1 LFIRQGGSGQSFWR
15 RDGPDHF
22 PPKNACATKPQAGR
36 EETDMPG
43 TRAVDIKEQKDVYK
57 DFFRLREV
65 IFSYGLPD
73 GRASTEQRRLVF
85 ERGNSVGVLLLN
97 RDSEKLVLVKQFR
110 IATYG
115 DGRDGWMI
123 ETVAGIVEKGEG
135 LETAAIRETLEE
147 TGYQIGKPTPIATFF
162 SSPGGTS
169 ERISLYFAEVRDAD
183 KRGPGG
189 GDDQEAIEIEL
200 MTPDELLKQ
209 VKGGKIEDPKLIIGA
224 YWLEQQRLGV
234 RREPAPEPRPGPLS
248 HSTVKYYIAGRPQRD
263 QIVGYKTGNIAKV
276 EGVHVWVNSENEDMM
291 MDRLIGRTISANIRY
306 LGAEK
311 DGQGN
316 IREDT
321 IANALHKALGRRLQ
335 VRIGTVIET
344 EAGALTAKGVRRIL
358 HVATVRIVGG
368 DRAVKADLDDLGR
381 CIEAVLTT
389 VHRKNESFWRR
400 KVLRN
405 VDKSILIPLLGAGD
419 GGLRVTDVAEK
430 ILLQAVEFFKM
441 HPTTALQEIYFV
453 AYSSRDKAA
462 CDQVLE
468 QLCARGVLERVS

>member
-1 LFIRQGGSGQSFWR
+1 L
-15 RDGPDHF
+15 RDQ
-22 PPKNACATKPQAGR
+22 AQAGR

-43 TRAVDIKEQKDVYK
+43 TRAVNIKEQKDVYE

-97 RDSEKLVLVKQFR
+97 RDSGKLVLVKQFR

-135 LETAAIRETLEE
+135 PETAAIRETVEE

-169 ERISLYFAEVRDAD
+169 ERIFLYFAEVRDAD

-189 GDDQEAIEIEL
+189 GDEEEAIEIVR
-200 MTPDELLKQ
+200 MTPDELFEQ
-209 VKGGKIEDPKLIIGA
+209 VRGGKIEEPKLIIGA
-224 YWLEQQRLGV
+224 HWLEQHLGA
-234 RREPAPEPRPGPLS
+234 RRGELR
-248 HSTVKYYIAGRPQRD
+248 HSTVKYAMKGRPD
-263 QIVGYKTGNIAKV
+263 QIVGYKTGNIAHV
-276 EGVHVWVNSENEDMM
+276 DGVQVWVNSENEDMT
-291 MDRLIGRTISANIRY
+291 MDRVTGRTISANIRN

-311 DGQGN
+311 DREGN

-321 IANALHKALGRRLQ
+321 IANALRRALGRRLQ
-335 VRIGTVIET
+335 VRIGKVLET
-344 EAGALTAKGVRRIL
+344 ESGALRAKGVRRIL
-358 HVATVRIVGG
+358 HIATVRILGAG
-368 DRAVKADLDDLGR
+368 RGMKADLDDLPG
-381 CIEAVLTT
+381 CVDEVLST
-389 VHRKNESFWRR
+389 VHRKNESVWLRT
-400 KVLRN
+400 VLRN
-405 VDKSILIPLLGAGD
+405 PYRSILIPMLGAGD
-419 GGLRVTDVAEK
+419 GGLQVGEVADR
-430 ILLQAVEFFKM
+430 IIPRAIEFFTT
-441 HPTTALQEIYFV
+441 HSTTALTEIYFI
-453 AYSSRDKAA
+453 AFASRDKAV

-468 QLCARGVLERVS
+468 QFCAQGVLERVP

>member
-1 LFIRQGGSGQSFWR
+1 
-15 RDGPDHF
+15 
-22 PPKNACATKPQAGR
+22 
-36 EETDMPG
+36 MPG
-43 TRAVDIKEQKDVYK
+43 TRAVNIKEQKDVYE

-97 RDSEKLVLVKQFR
+97 LDSGKLVLVKQFR

-135 LETAAIRETLEE
+135 PETAAIRETMEE

-169 ERISLYFAEVRDAD
+169 ERIFLYFAEVRDAD

-189 GDDQEAIEIEL
+189 GDEEEAIEIVR
-200 MTPDELLKQ
+200 MTPDELFEQ
-209 VKGGKIEDPKLIIGA
+209 VREGRVDDPKLIIGA
-224 YWLEQQRLGV
+224 YWLEQHLSA
-234 RREPAPEPRPGPLS
+234 RREPLGR
-248 HSTVKYYIAGRPQRD
+248 STVKYAMKGCPGQT
-263 QIVGYKTGNIAKV
+263 VGYKTGNIANV

-358 HVATVRIVGG
+358 HVATVRIVGAG
-368 DRAVKADLDDLGR
+368 RAVKADPDDLGR
-381 CIEAVLTT
+381 CIEAVLST
-389 VHRKNESFWRR
+389 VHRKNESFLRR
-400 KVLRN
+400 KILRN
-405 VDKSILIPLLGAGD
+405 ADKSILIPLLGAGD
-419 GGLRVTDVAEK
+419 GGLRVTQVAEK
-430 ILLQAVEFFKM
+430 TILQAVEFFKM

-453 AYSSRDKAA
+453 AFSSRDKAA
-462 CDQVLE
+462 CDQILE